1 MPYKIEA
8 QRKFT
13 PKKKLEKQ
21 GIDVKEW
28 DKERF
33 EVV

>member
-13 PKKKLEKQ
+13 PKKEIRKTRYWCKRM
-21 GIDVKEW
+21 G
-28 DKERF
+28 
-33 EVV
+33 